1 MTDTDDT
8 HESFDAHVHMVMA
21 NLPISDTKIL
31 ELQSQDKRWLGVT
44 AANQN
49 RTRRMA
55 ESQRQCLK

>member
-49 RTRRMA
+49 LTRRMS